1 MVPSAA
7 SEKATIRNRR
17 LALTGLVALSS
28 LLGACQWY
36 AWEPKEKEP
45 PLPPEA
51 PPIPLAPGETLQQVL
66 NCPAGNCQTRFRI
79 EVSRPGELRVDVRP
93 KDNSPITSLSI
104 VLEDPIGRVLDQQ
117 SLAGRKPPLQ
127 VSSSVEQGPHI
138 ALVRA
143 IGGLVPYSIW
153 ARFRAGNQPSQ
164 AWAEPRRAP
173 APAQPTTPSA
183 ARLPTGEGSEPGAVF
198 DPKANFHAFRRYAFA
213 QEPKTQLHAAG
224 GGDGSNPFATQQL
237 HRAIRAEMTE
247 RGFVQAP
254 VAEADFLV
262 SAHVGSRSTTW
273 YSVRG
278 LEHQDAYDRY
288 FDMWRGR
295 GGRIVPHTYTDKTVV
310 LDFIDPKTGQ
320 LIWHGWTTE
329 ASPPST
335 GDDSAVLRAAVKN
348 VLDKFPPK

>member
-1 MVPSAA
+1 MIPSAA
-7 SEKATIRNRR
+7 SENPTIRNRR
-17 LALTGLVALSS
+17 LALTGLIALTS
-28 LLGACQWY
+28 LLSACQWY

-51 PPIPLAPGETLQQVL
+51 PPIPLAVGTTLRQVL
-66 NCPAGNCQTRFRI
+66 DCPAGNCQTRFRI
-79 EVSRPGELRVDVRP
+79 EVDRPGELRVDVRP
-93 KDNSPITSLSI
+93 TENSPITSLSV
-104 VLEDPIGRVLDQQ
+104 VLEDPIGRILDQQ
-117 SLAGRKPPLQ
+117 NLAGRKPPLR
-127 VSSSVEQGPHI
+127 VSSSVEKGPHI

-143 IGGLVPYSIW
+143 IGGLVPYTIS
-153 ARFRAGNQPSQ
+153 ARFRAGGQPNQ
-164 AWAEPRRAP
+164 AWAEPRSAP
-173 APAQPTTPSA
+173 APAPARPA
-183 ARLPTGEGSEPGAVF
+183 ARLPTGEGSQPGVVF
-198 DPKANFHAFRRYAFA
+198 DPKANFHVFRRYAFA
-213 QEPKTQLHAAG
+213 QEPKAQLQAVGG
-224 GGDGSNPFATQQL
+224 GGDGTNPFATQKL
-237 HRAIRAEMTE
+237 HRAVRAEMTD
-247 RGFVQAP
+247 RGFVQVP

-295 GGRIVPHTYTDKTVV
+295 GGRIVPHSYTNKTVV
-310 LDFIDPKTGQ
+310 LDFIDPKSGQ